1 MVGGALTSLQ
11 PLLSEHSEDSN
22 EYDVGMFLLRKGP
35 KRMLAVEAFC
45 GERSL
50 SQEELGLVEAEDGLV
65 SISR

>member
-1 MVGGALTSLQ
+1 
-11 PLLSEHSEDSN
+11 
-22 EYDVGMFLLRKGP
+22 MFLLRKGP